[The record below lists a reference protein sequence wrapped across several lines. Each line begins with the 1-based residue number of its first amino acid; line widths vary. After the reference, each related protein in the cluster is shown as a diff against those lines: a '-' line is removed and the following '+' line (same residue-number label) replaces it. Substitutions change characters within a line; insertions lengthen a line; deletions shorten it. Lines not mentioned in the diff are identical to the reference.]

1 VRIGSEGLFELR
13 DEDIES
19 LKCGPIKD
27 AFVSGFKACRRKMLL
42 PVKETGMRVCP
53 FCENDWVRVELETHT
68 RNNRLYGV
76 ARGVCGVC
84 YCEGPKV
91 LMDFTGRDEEEVHA
105 KIIDDAKSLWNGF
118 GRHLDEE
125 EC

>member
-53 FCENDWVRVELETHT
+53 FCENDYVKIELETHM

-91 LMDFTGRDEEEVHA
+91 LMDFTDRDKEEVHA
-105 KIIDDAKSLWNGF
+105 KITDDAKSLWNGPVT
-118 GRHLDEE
+118 HQKKEH
-125 EC
+125 